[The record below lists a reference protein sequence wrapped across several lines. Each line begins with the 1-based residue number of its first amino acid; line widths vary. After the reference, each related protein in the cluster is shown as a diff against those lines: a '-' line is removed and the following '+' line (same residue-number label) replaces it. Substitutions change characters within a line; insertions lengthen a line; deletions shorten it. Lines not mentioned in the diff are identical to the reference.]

1 MAPTPK
7 RKISTRRG
15 GKRWRARLN
24 EAKKRLTKL
33 NLNLVHNKHL
43 RKLGSS

>member
-24 EAKKRLTKL
+24 EFKKRLT
-33 NLNLVHNKHL
+33 NLALGAKKNKHL
-43 RKLGSS
+43 RKLAA